1 LSFLM
6 SELFEQ
12 DLTPLAPQEIERLLK
27 QSRDAGFHLD
37 ENAPRKQRG
46 DFKKSNLIEIARA
59 VSDEKDAESSPSP
72 DEKASDEAVTPENEA
87 SVRQTT
93 SSTGEDKPNETDSL
107 AVEADQVELT
117 HEEALNKAFEDGKSR
132 GYEDGVTAGRTE
144 GKEQGKELGRAEGMA
159 EGKVEGGNEAE
170 ARLSAQVSA
179 LEKLITNTINSET
192 LDAGYLRNLIVQKIA
207 ELASER
213 AGSEIAIAPE
223 GFSEKIEKLLDTV
236 SHATETPFIFLNGT
250 DYQSVA
256 HLLITRDSLKK
267 ASIQIDSSLQPGD
280 LRIQI
285 GHIGLEDRLT
295 QRLGLEA
302 SEIEPKAE
310 EKLVEIGETLQKLL
324 DDDADQSDEQPSI
337 EFEKDQEI
345 DLSDSNEGEASSD
358 E

>member
-1 LSFLM
+1 M

-27 QSRDAGFHLD
+27 QTRDAGFHPD

-59 VSDEKDAESSPSP
+59 VSDEKGQKTSSDAEVSTEVK
-72 DEKASDEAVTPENEA
+72 DEKNENSVKLQTSEYDEDLSNTLDVP
-87 SVRQTT
+87 
-93 SSTGEDKPNETDSL
+93 SL
-107 AVEADQVELT
+107 EVEEVEMT
-117 HEEALNKAFEDGKSR
+117 HEEALDKAFEDGKSR
-132 GYEDGVTAGRTE
+132 GYEEGLEAGRAEGKELGKEEGRTE
-144 GKEQGKELGRAEGMA
+144 GIV
-159 EGKVEGGNEAE
+159 EGKIEGGNEAE

-192 LDAGYLRNLIVQKIA
+192 LDAGYLRNLLGQKIA
-207 ELASER
+207 EIASER

-256 HLLITRDSLKK
+256 HLLIARDSLKK
-267 ASIQIDSSLQPGD
+267 ASIQIDSTLRPGD

-285 GHIGLEDRLT
+285 GHIGLEDRLAE
-295 QRLGLEA
+295 RLGLPSIET
-302 SEIEPKAE
+302 EPKAE
-310 EKLVEIGETLQKLL
+310 EKLVEIGETLQNLI
-324 DDDADQSDEQPSI
+324 DDDTSQADAQNYIESEQ
-337 EFEKDQEI
+337 DQQ
-345 DLSDSNEGEASSD
+345 DNDAGKASSD

>member
-1 LSFLM
+1 M

-27 QSRDAGFHLD
+27 QTRDAGFHAD

-59 VSDEKDAESSPSP
+59 VSDEKGQKTSSDAEVSTEVK
-72 DEKASDEAVTPENEA
+72 DEK
-87 SVRQTT
+87 
-93 SSTGEDKPNETDSL
+93 NETSVKLQTSEYDEDLSNTLDVPSL
-107 AVEADQVELT
+107 EVEEVEMT
-117 HEEALNKAFEDGKSR
+117 HEEALDKAFEDGKSR
-132 GYEDGVTAGRTE
+132 GYEEGLSAGRAEGKELGKEEGRTE
-144 GKEQGKELGRAEGMA
+144 GIV
-159 EGKVEGGNEAE
+159 EGKIEGGNEAE

-192 LDAGYLRNLIVQKIA
+192 LDAGYLRNLLGQKIA
-207 ELASER
+207 EIASER

-256 HLLITRDSLKK
+256 HLLIARDSLKK
-267 ASIQIDSSLQPGD
+267 ASIQIDSTLRPGD

-285 GHIGLEDRLT
+285 GHIGLEDRLAE
-295 QRLGLEA
+295 RLGLPSIET
-302 SEIEPKAE
+302 EPKAE
-310 EKLVEIGETLQKLL
+310 EKLVEIGETLQKLI
-324 DDDADQSDEQPSI
+324 DDDTSQADAQKDIVSEQ
-337 EFEKDQEI
+337 DQQ
-345 DLSDSNEGEASSD
+345 DNDAGKASSD

>member
-1 LSFLM
+1 M

-27 QSRDAGFHLD
+27 QTRDAGFHPD
-37 ENAPRKQRG
+37 ENAPRKQRA

-59 VSDEKDAESSPSP
+59 VSDEKAQKTSSDAEDSTEVK
-72 DEKASDEAVTPENEA
+72 DEK
-87 SVRQTT
+87 
-93 SSTGEDKPNETDSL
+93 NETSVKLQTSEYDEDLSNTLDVPSL
-107 AVEADQVELT
+107 EVEEVEMT
-117 HEEALNKAFEDGKSR
+117 HEEALDKAFEDGKSR
-132 GYEDGVTAGRTE
+132 GYEEGLEAGRAEGKELGKEEGRTE
-144 GKEQGKELGRAEGMA
+144 GIV
-159 EGKVEGGNEAE
+159 EGKIEGGNEAE

-192 LDAGYLRNLIVQKIA
+192 LDAGYLRNLLGQKIA
-207 ELASER
+207 EIASER

-256 HLLITRDSLKK
+256 HLLIARDSLKK
-267 ASIQIDSSLQPGD
+267 ASIQIDSTLRPGD

-285 GHIGLEDRLT
+285 GHIGLEDRLAE
-295 QRLGLEA
+295 RLGLPSIET
-302 SEIEPKAE
+302 EPKAE
-310 EKLVEIGETLQKLL
+310 EKLVEIGETLQKLI
-324 DDDADQSDEQPSI
+324 DDDTSQADAQKDI
-337 EFEKDQEI
+337 ESEEDQQ
-345 DLSDSNEGEASSD
+345 DNDAGKASSD

>member
-1 LSFLM
+1 M

-27 QSRDAGFHLD
+27 QTRDAGFHPD

-59 VSDEKDAESSPSP
+59 VSDEKGQKTSSDAEVSTEVK
-72 DEKASDEAVTPENEA
+72 DEKNET
-87 SVRQTT
+87 SVKLQT
-93 SSTGEDKPNETDSL
+93 SEYGEDLSNTLDVPSL
-107 AVEADQVELT
+107 EVEEVEMT
-117 HEEALNKAFEDGKSR
+117 HEEALDKAFEDGKSR
-132 GYEDGVTAGRTE
+132 GYEEGLEAGRAEGKELGKEEGRTE
-144 GKEQGKELGRAEGMA
+144 GIV
-159 EGKVEGGNEAE
+159 EGKIEGGNEAE

-192 LDAGYLRNLIVQKIA
+192 LDAGYLRNLLGQKIA
-207 ELASER
+207 EIASER

-236 SHATETPFIFLNGT
+236 SHATETPIIFLNGT

-256 HLLITRDSLKK
+256 HLLIARDSLKK
-267 ASIQIDSSLQPGD
+267 ASIQIDSTLRPGD

-285 GHIGLEDRLT
+285 GHIGLEDRLAE
-295 QRLGLEA
+295 RLGLPSIET
-302 SEIEPKAE
+302 EPKAE
-310 EKLVEIGETLQKLL
+310 EKLVEIGETLQKLI
-324 DDDADQSDEQPSI
+324 DDDTSQADAQKDI
-337 EFEKDQEI
+337 ESEEDQQ
-345 DLSDSNEGEASSD
+345 DNDAGKASSD

>member
-1 LSFLM
+1 M

-27 QSRDAGFHLD
+27 QTRDAGFHPD

-59 VSDEKDAESSPSP
+59 VSDEKAQKTSSDAEVSTEVK
-72 DEKASDEAVTPENEA
+72 DEK
-87 SVRQTT
+87 
-93 SSTGEDKPNETDSL
+93 NETSVKLQTSEYDEDLSNTLDVPSL
-107 AVEADQVELT
+107 EVEEVEMT
-117 HEEALNKAFEDGKSR
+117 HEEALDKAFEDGKSR
-132 GYEDGVTAGRTE
+132 GYEEGLEAGRAEGKELGKEEGRTE
-144 GKEQGKELGRAEGMA
+144 GIV
-159 EGKVEGGNEAE
+159 EGKIEGGNEAE

-192 LDAGYLRNLIVQKIA
+192 LDAGYLRNLLGQKIA
-207 ELASER
+207 EIASER

-256 HLLITRDSLKK
+256 HLLIARDSLKK
-267 ASIQIDSSLQPGD
+267 ASIQIDSTLRPGD

-285 GHIGLEDRLT
+285 GHIGLEDRLAE
-295 QRLGLEA
+295 RLGLPSIET
-302 SEIEPKAE
+302 EPKAE
-310 EKLVEIGETLQKLL
+310 EKLVEIGETLQKLI
-324 DDDADQSDEQPSI
+324 DDDTSQADAQKDIESEQ
-337 EFEKDQEI
+337 EQQDNDAGK
-345 DLSDSNEGEASSD
+345 ASSD

>member
-1 LSFLM
+1 M

-59 VSDEKDAESSPSP
+59 VSHEKDAESSPSP
-72 DEKASDEAVTPENEA
+72 DEKASGEAVTPENEA
-87 SVRQTT
+87 SVSQTT
-93 SSTGEDKPNETDSL
+93 SSAGDDNLNETDSQ
-107 AVEADQVELT
+107 AVEVEQVELT
-117 HEEALNKAFEDGKSR
+117 HEEALDKAFEDGKSR
-132 GYEDGVTAGRTE
+132 GYEDGLVAGLT
-144 GKEQGKELGRAEGMA
+144 QGKEEGRTEGMA

-192 LDAGYLRNLIVQKIA
+192 LDAGYLRNLLGQKIA

-213 AGSEIAIAPE
+213 AGSEIAVAPE
-223 GFSEKIEKLLDTV
+223 GFSEKIEKLLDTL

-267 ASIQIDSSLQPGD
+267 ASIQIDSTLQPGD

-285 GHIGLEDRLT
+285 GHIGLEDRLI
-295 QRLGLEA
+295 QRLGIEA
-302 SEIEPKAE
+302 SETAPKAE
-310 EKLVEIGETLQKLL
+310 EKLVEIGETLQKIL
-324 DDDADQSDEQPSI
+324 DDDAEQADN
-337 EFEKDQEI
+337 KDH
-345 DLSDSNEGEASSD
+345 EASSD

>member
-1 LSFLM
+1 M

-12 DLTPLAPQEIERLLK
+12 DLAPLAPQEIERLLK
-27 QSRDAGFHLD
+27 QTRDAGFHPD

-59 VSDEKDAESSPSP
+59 VSDEKAQKTSSDAEVSTEVK
-72 DEKASDEAVTPENEA
+72 DEKNET
-87 SVRQTT
+87 SVKLQT
-93 SSTGEDKPNETDSL
+93 SEYGEDLSNTLDVPSL
-107 AVEADQVELT
+107 EVEEVEMT
-117 HEEALNKAFEDGKSR
+117 HEEALDKAFEDGKSR
-132 GYEDGVTAGRTE
+132 GYEEGLSAGRAE
-144 GKEQGKELGRAEGMA
+144 GKELGKEEGRTEGMA
-159 EGKVEGGNEAE
+159 EGKIEGGNEAE

-192 LDAGYLRNLIVQKIA
+192 LDAGYLRNLLGQKIA

-256 HLLITRDSLKK
+256 HLLIARDSLKK
-267 ASIQIDSSLQPGD
+267 ASIQIDSTLQPGD

-285 GHIGLEDRLT
+285 GHIGLEDRLAE
-295 QRLGLEA
+295 RLGLPSIET
-302 SEIEPKAE
+302 EPKAE
-310 EKLVEIGETLQKLL
+310 EKLVEIGETLQKLI
-324 DDDADQSDEQPSI
+324 DDDTSQADAQKDIESEQ
-337 EFEKDQEI
+337 DQQ
-345 DLSDSNEGEASSD
+345 DNDAGKASSD

>member
-1 LSFLM
+1 M

-72 DEKASDEAVTPENEA
+72 DEKASGEAVTPENEA
-87 SVRQTT
+87 SVSQTT

-132 GYEDGVTAGRTE
+132 GYEDGLTAGRTE
-144 GKEQGKELGRAEGMA
+144 GEEQGKELGRTEGMA

-192 LDAGYLRNLIVQKIA
+192 LDAGSLRNLLGQKIA

-302 SEIEPKAE
+302 SETEPKAE

-337 EFEKDQEI
+337 EFEKDQET
-345 DLSDSNEGEASSD
+345 DLSDSNEGEESSD

>member
-1 LSFLM
+1 M

-12 DLTPLAPQEIERLLK
+12 DLAPLAPQEIERLLK
-27 QSRDAGFHLD
+27 QTRDAGFHPD

-59 VSDEKDAESSPSP
+59 VSDEKAQMTSSDAEVSSEAKV
-72 DEKASDEAVTPENEA
+72 EK
-87 SVRQTT
+87 
-93 SSTGEDKPNETDSL
+93 NETSVKLQTSEYIENQSIALDGPSL
-107 AVEADQVELT
+107 EVEEVEMT
-117 HEEALNKAFEDGKSR
+117 HEEALDKAFEDGKSR
-132 GYEDGVTAGRTE
+132 GYEEGLSAGRAE
-144 GKEQGKELGRAEGMA
+144 GKELGKEEGRREGMA
-159 EGKVEGGNEAE
+159 EGKIEGGNEAE

-192 LDAGYLRNLIVQKIA
+192 LDAGYLRNLLGQKIA

-236 SHATETPFIFLNGT
+236 SHATETPLIFLNDT

-256 HLLITRDSLKK
+256 HLLIARDSLKK
-267 ASIQIDSSLQPGD
+267 ASIQIDSTLQPGD

-285 GHIGLEDRLT
+285 GHIGLEDRLAE
-295 QRLGLEA
+295 RLGLPSIET
-302 SEIEPKAE
+302 EPKAE
-310 EKLVEIGETLQKLL
+310 EKLVEIGETLQKLI
-324 DDDADQSDEQPSI
+324 DNDTSQADAQKDIESEQDQQDNDAG
-337 EFEKDQEI
+337 K
-345 DLSDSNEGEASSD
+345 ASSD

>member
-1 LSFLM
+1 M

-27 QSRDAGFHLD
+27 QTRDAGFHPD

-59 VSDEKDAESSPSP
+59 VSDEKAQKTSSDAEVSTEVK
-72 DEKASDEAVTPENEA
+72 DEK
-87 SVRQTT
+87 
-93 SSTGEDKPNETDSL
+93 NETSVKLQTSEYDEDLSNTLDVPSL
-107 AVEADQVELT
+107 EVEEVEMT
-117 HEEALNKAFEDGKSR
+117 HEEALDKAFEDGKSR
-132 GYEDGVTAGRTE
+132 GYEEGLEAGRAEGKELGKEEGRTE
-144 GKEQGKELGRAEGMA
+144 GIV
-159 EGKVEGGNEAE
+159 EGKIEGGNEAE

-192 LDAGYLRNLIVQKIA
+192 LDAGYLRNLLGQKIA
-207 ELASER
+207 EIASER

-256 HLLITRDSLKK
+256 HLLIARDSLKK
-267 ASIQIDSSLQPGD
+267 ASIQIDSTLRPGD

-285 GHIGLEDRLT
+285 GHIGLEDRLAE
-295 QRLGLEA
+295 RLGLPSIET
-302 SEIEPKAE
+302 EPKAE
-310 EKLVEIGETLQKLL
+310 EKLVEIGETLQKLI
-324 DDDADQSDEQPSI
+324 DDDTSQADAQKDI
-337 EFEKDQEI
+337 ESEEDQQ
-345 DLSDSNEGEASSD
+345 DNDAGKASSD

>member
-1 LSFLM
+1 M

-27 QSRDAGFHLD
+27 QTRDAGFHPD

-59 VSDEKDAESSPSP
+59 VSDEKAQNTSSDAEVSTEVK
-72 DEKASDEAVTPENEA
+72 DEKNENSVKLQTSEYDEDLSNTLDVP
-87 SVRQTT
+87 
-93 SSTGEDKPNETDSL
+93 SL
-107 AVEADQVELT
+107 EVEEVEMT
-117 HEEALNKAFEDGKSR
+117 HEEALDKAFEDGKSR
-132 GYEDGVTAGRTE
+132 GYEEGLEAGRAEGKELGKEEGRTE
-144 GKEQGKELGRAEGMA
+144 GIV
-159 EGKVEGGNEAE
+159 EGKIEGCNEAE
-170 ARLSAQVSA
+170 ERLSAQVSA

-192 LDAGYLRNLIVQKIA
+192 LDAGYLRNLLGQKIA
-207 ELASER
+207 EIASER

-256 HLLITRDSLKK
+256 HLLIARDSLKK
-267 ASIQIDSSLQPGD
+267 ASIQIDSTLRPGD

-285 GHIGLEDRLT
+285 GHIGLEDRLAE
-295 QRLGLEA
+295 RLGLPSIET
-302 SEIEPKAE
+302 EPKAE
-310 EKLVEIGETLQKLL
+310 EKLVEIGETLQKLI
-324 DDDADQSDEQPSI
+324 DDDTSQADAQKYIESEQ
-337 EFEKDQEI
+337 DQQ
-345 DLSDSNEGEASSD
+345 DNDAGKASSD

>member
-1 LSFLM
+1 M

-59 VSDEKDAESSPSP
+59 VSDEKDAGSSSSP
-72 DEKASDEAVTPENEA
+72 EAQASAETAPSENEA
-87 SVRQTT
+87 SVSQTT
-93 SSTGEDKPNETDSL
+93 SSAGGDNPNETDSQ
-107 AVEADQVELT
+107 AVEVEQVEQVELT
-117 HEEALNKAFEDGKSR
+117 HEEALDKAFEDGKSR
-132 GYEDGVTAGRTE
+132 GYEDGLAAGRTQ
-144 GKEQGKELGRAEGMA
+144 GKEQGKEEGRTEGMA

-192 LDAGYLRNLIVQKIA
+192 LDAGYLRNLLGQKIA

-213 AGSEIAIAPE
+213 AGSEIAVAPE

-267 ASIQIDSSLQPGD
+267 ASIQIDSTLQPGD

-302 SEIEPKAE
+302 SKTEPKAE
-310 EKLVEIGETLQKLL
+310 EKLVEIGETLQKIL
-324 DDDADQSDEQPSI
+324 DDDAEQADN
-337 EFEKDQEI
+337 KD
-345 DLSDSNEGEASSD
+345 DEASSD

>member
-1 LSFLM
+1 M

-12 DLTPLAPQEIERLLK
+12 DLAPLAPQEIERLLK
-27 QSRDAGFHLD
+27 QTRDAGFHPD

-59 VSDEKDAESSPSP
+59 VSDEKAQKTSSDAEVSTEVK
-72 DEKASDEAVTPENEA
+72 DEKNET
-87 SVRQTT
+87 SVKLQT
-93 SSTGEDKPNETDSL
+93 SEYGEDLSNTLDVPSL
-107 AVEADQVELT
+107 EVEEVEMT
-117 HEEALNKAFEDGKSR
+117 HEEALDKAFEDGKSR
-132 GYEDGVTAGRTE
+132 GYEEGLSAGRAEGKELGKEEGRTE
-144 GKEQGKELGRAEGMA
+144 GIA
-159 EGKVEGGNEAE
+159 EGKIEGGNEAE

-192 LDAGYLRNLIVQKIA
+192 LDAGYLRNLLGQKIA

-256 HLLITRDSLKK
+256 HLLIARDSLKK
-267 ASIQIDSSLQPGD
+267 ASIQIDSTLQPGD

-285 GHIGLEDRLT
+285 GHIGLEDRLAE
-295 QRLGLEA
+295 RLGLPSIET
-302 SEIEPKAE
+302 EPKAE
-310 EKLVEIGETLQKLL
+310 EKLVEIGETLQKLI
-324 DDDADQSDEQPSI
+324 DDDTSQADAQKDIESEQ
-337 EFEKDQEI
+337 DQQ
-345 DLSDSNEGEASSD
+345 DNDAGKASSD

>member
-1 LSFLM
+1 M

-12 DLTPLAPQEIERLLK
+12 DLAPLAPQEIERLLK
-27 QSRDAGFHLD
+27 QTRDAGFHPD

-59 VSDEKDAESSPSP
+59 VSDEKAQKTSSDAEVSTEVK
-72 DEKASDEAVTPENEA
+72 DEK
-87 SVRQTT
+87 
-93 SSTGEDKPNETDSL
+93 NETSVKLQTSEYDEDLSNTLDVPSL
-107 AVEADQVELT
+107 EVEEVEMT
-117 HEEALNKAFEDGKSR
+117 HEEALDKAFEDGKSR
-132 GYEDGVTAGRTE
+132 GYEEGLEAGRAEGKELGKEEGRTE
-144 GKEQGKELGRAEGMA
+144 GIV
-159 EGKVEGGNEAE
+159 EGKIEGGNEAE

-192 LDAGYLRNLIVQKIA
+192 LDAGYLRNLLGQKIA
-207 ELASER
+207 EIASER

-256 HLLITRDSLKK
+256 HLLIARDSLKK
-267 ASIQIDSSLQPGD
+267 ASIQIDSTLRPGD

-285 GHIGLEDRLT
+285 GHIGLEDRLAE
-295 QRLGLEA
+295 RLGLPSIET
-302 SEIEPKAE
+302 EPKAE
-310 EKLVEIGETLQKLL
+310 EKLVEIGETLQKLI
-324 DDDADQSDEQPSI
+324 DDDTSQADAQKDI
-337 EFEKDQEI
+337 ESEEDQQ
-345 DLSDSNEGEASSD
+345 DNDAGKASSD

>member
-1 LSFLM
+1 M

-12 DLTPLAPQEIERLLK
+12 DLAPLAPQEIERLLK
-27 QSRDAGFHLD
+27 QTRDAGFHPD

-59 VSDEKDAESSPSP
+59 VSDEKGQKTSSDAEVSTEVK
-72 DEKASDEAVTPENEA
+72 DEK
-87 SVRQTT
+87 
-93 SSTGEDKPNETDSL
+93 NETSVKLQTSEYDEDLSNTLDVPSL
-107 AVEADQVELT
+107 EVEEVEMT
-117 HEEALNKAFEDGKSR
+117 HEEALDKAFEDGKSR
-132 GYEDGVTAGRTE
+132 GYEEGLEAGRAEGKELGKEEGRTE
-144 GKEQGKELGRAEGMA
+144 GIV
-159 EGKVEGGNEAE
+159 EGKIEGGNEAE

-192 LDAGYLRNLIVQKIA
+192 LDAGYLRNLLGQKIA
-207 ELASER
+207 EIASER

-256 HLLITRDSLKK
+256 HLLIARDSLKK
-267 ASIQIDSSLQPGD
+267 ASIQIDSTLRPGD

-285 GHIGLEDRLT
+285 GHIGLEDRLAE
-295 QRLGLEA
+295 RLGLPSIET
-302 SEIEPKAE
+302 EPKAE
-310 EKLVEIGETLQKLL
+310 EKLVEIGETLQKLI
-324 DDDADQSDEQPSI
+324 DDDTSQADAQKDIESEQ
-337 EFEKDQEI
+337 EQQDNDAGK
-345 DLSDSNEGEASSD
+345 ASSD

>member
-1 LSFLM
+1 M

-27 QSRDAGFHLD
+27 QSRDAGFHRD
-37 ENAPRKQRG
+37 ENAPRKLRG

-59 VSDEKDAESSPSP
+59 VSDEKDAELSPSP
-72 DEKASDEAVTPENEA
+72 DEKAPGEAVSPENEA
-87 SVRQTT
+87 SVSQPT
-93 SSTGEDKPNETDSL
+93 SLAGEDKPNETDGL
-107 AVEADQVELT
+107 TVEAEQVELT
-117 HEEALNKAFEDGKSR
+117 HEEALKKAFEDGKSR
-132 GYEDGVTAGRTE
+132 GYEDGLTAGRTE
-144 GKEQGKELGRAEGMA
+144 GQEQGKELGRTEGMA
-159 EGKVEGGNEAE
+159 EGRVEGGNEVE

-192 LDAGYLRNLIVQKIA
+192 LDAGYLRNLLVQKIA

-267 ASIQIDSSLQPGD
+267 ASIQIDTSLQPGD

-337 EFEKDQEI
+337 EFEKDQAI
-345 DLSDSNEGEASSD
+345 DPSDSNEGEASSD

>member
-1 LSFLM
+1 M

-12 DLTPLAPQEIERLLK
+12 DLAPLAPQEIERLLK
-27 QSRDAGFHLD
+27 QTRDAGFHPD

-59 VSDEKDAESSPSP
+59 VSDEKAQKTSSDAEVSTEVK
-72 DEKASDEAVTPENEA
+72 DEKNET
-87 SVRQTT
+87 SVKLQT
-93 SSTGEDKPNETDSL
+93 SEYGEDLSNTLDVPSL
-107 AVEADQVELT
+107 EVEEVEMT
-117 HEEALNKAFEDGKSR
+117 HEEALDKAFEDGKSR
-132 GYEDGVTAGRTE
+132 GYEEGLSAGRAEGKELGKEEGRTE
-144 GKEQGKELGRAEGMA
+144 GIA
-159 EGKVEGGNEAE
+159 EGKIEGGNEAE

-192 LDAGYLRNLIVQKIA
+192 LDAGYLRNLLGQKIA

-236 SHATETPFIFLNGT
+236 SHATETPLIFLNST

-256 HLLITRDSLKK
+256 HLLIARDSLKK
-267 ASIQIDSSLQPGD
+267 ASIQIDSTLQPGD

-285 GHIGLEDRLT
+285 GHIGLEDRLAE
-295 QRLGLEA
+295 RLGLPSIET
-302 SEIEPKAE
+302 EPKAE
-310 EKLVEIGETLQKLL
+310 EKLVEIGETLQKLI
-324 DDDADQSDEQPSI
+324 DDDTSQADAQKDIESEQ
-337 EFEKDQEI
+337 DQQ
-345 DLSDSNEGEASSD
+345 DNDAGKASSD

>member
-1 LSFLM
+1 M

-12 DLTPLAPQEIERLLK
+12 DLAPLAPQEIERLLK
-27 QSRDAGFHLD
+27 QTRDAGFHPD

-59 VSDEKDAESSPSP
+59 VSDEKA
-72 DEKASDEAVTPENEA
+72 
-87 SVRQTT
+87 QTT
-93 SSTGEDKPNETDSL
+93 SSDAEVSTEVKDEKNETSVKLQTSEYVEDQSNALDGPSL
-107 AVEADQVELT
+107 EVEEVEMT
-117 HEEALNKAFEDGKSR
+117 HEEALDKAFEDGKSR
-132 GYEDGVTAGRTE
+132 GYEEGLVAGRAEGKELGKEEGRTE
-144 GKEQGKELGRAEGMA
+144 GML
-159 EGKVEGGNEAE
+159 EGKIEGGNEAE

-192 LDAGYLRNLIVQKIA
+192 LDAGYLRNLLGQKIA
-207 ELASER
+207 EIASER

-256 HLLITRDSLKK
+256 HLLIARDSLKK
-267 ASIQIDSSLQPGD
+267 ASIQIDSTLRPGD

-285 GHIGLEDRLT
+285 GHIGLEDRLAE
-295 QRLGLEA
+295 RLGLPAIET
-302 SEIEPKAE
+302 EPKAE
-310 EKLVEIGETLQKLL
+310 DKLVEIGETLQKLI
-324 DDDADQSDEQPSI
+324 DDDTIQADAQIDIESEQDQ
-337 EFEKDQEI
+337 KDN
-345 DLSDSNEGEASSD
+345 DAGKASSD

>member
-1 LSFLM
+1 M

-12 DLTPLAPQEIERLLK
+12 DLAPLAPQEIERLLK
-27 QSRDAGFHLD
+27 QTRDAGFHPD

-59 VSDEKDAESSPSP
+59 VSDEKED
-72 DEKASDEAVTPENEA
+72 
-87 SVRQTT
+87 TT
-93 SSTGEDKPNETDSL
+93 SSDAEVSTEAKDEKNETSVKLQTSEYDEDLSNTLDVPSL
-107 AVEADQVELT
+107 EVEEVEMT
-117 HEEALNKAFEDGKSR
+117 HEEALDKAFEDGKSR
-132 GYEDGVTAGRTE
+132 GYEEGLSAGRAE
-144 GKEQGKELGRAEGMA
+144 GKELGKEEGRTEGMA
-159 EGKVEGGNEAE
+159 EGKIEGGNEAE

-192 LDAGYLRNLIVQKIA
+192 LDAGYLRNLLGQKIA

-256 HLLITRDSLKK
+256 HLLIARDSLKK
-267 ASIQIDSSLQPGD
+267 ASIQIDSTLQPGD

-285 GHIGLEDRLT
+285 GHIGLEDRLAE
-295 QRLGLEA
+295 RLGLPSIET
-302 SEIEPKAE
+302 EPKAE
-310 EKLVEIGETLQKLL
+310 EKLVEIGETLQKLI
-324 DDDADQSDEQPSI
+324 DDDTSQADAQKDIESEQ
-337 EFEKDQEI
+337 DQQ
-345 DLSDSNEGEASSD
+345 DNDAGKASSD

>member
-1 LSFLM
+1 M

-59 VSDEKDAESSPSP
+59 VSDEKDAGSSSSP
-72 DEKASDEAVTPENEA
+72 EAQASAETAPSENEA
-87 SVRQTT
+87 SVSQTT
-93 SSTGEDKPNETDSL
+93 SSAGGDNPNETDSQ
-107 AVEADQVELT
+107 AVEVEQVEQVELT
-117 HEEALNKAFEDGKSR
+117 HEEALDKAFEDGKSR
-132 GYEDGVTAGRTE
+132 GYEDGLAAGRTQ
-144 GKEQGKELGRAEGMA
+144 GKEQGKEEGRTEGMA

-192 LDAGYLRNLIVQKIA
+192 LDAGYLRNLLGQKIA

-213 AGSEIAIAPE
+213 AGSEIAVAPE

-256 HLLITRDSLKK
+256 HLLISRDSLKK

-302 SEIEPKAE
+302 SKTEPKAE
-310 EKLVEIGETLQKLL
+310 EKLVEIGETLQKIL
-324 DDDADQSDEQPSI
+324 DDDAEQADN
-337 EFEKDQEI
+337 KD
-345 DLSDSNEGEASSD
+345 DEASSD

>member
-1 LSFLM
+1 M

-27 QSRDAGFHLD
+27 QTRDAGFHPD

-59 VSDEKDAESSPSP
+59 VSDEKAQKTSSDAEVSTEVK
-72 DEKASDEAVTPENEA
+72 DEK
-87 SVRQTT
+87 
-93 SSTGEDKPNETDSL
+93 NETSVKLQTSEYDEDLSNTLDVPSL
-107 AVEADQVELT
+107 EVEEVEMT
-117 HEEALNKAFEDGKSR
+117 HEEALDKAFEDGKSR
-132 GYEDGVTAGRTE
+132 GYEEGLSAGRAEGKELGKEEGRTE
-144 GKEQGKELGRAEGMA
+144 GIA
-159 EGKVEGGNEAE
+159 EGKIEGGNEAE

-192 LDAGYLRNLIVQKIA
+192 LDAGYLRNLLGQKIA
-207 ELASER
+207 EIASER

-256 HLLITRDSLKK
+256 HLLIARDSLKK
-267 ASIQIDSSLQPGD
+267 ASIQIDSTLRPGD

-285 GHIGLEDRLT
+285 GHIGLEDRLAE
-295 QRLGLEA
+295 RLGLPSIET
-302 SEIEPKAE
+302 EPKAE
-310 EKLVEIGETLQKLL
+310 EKLVEIGETLQKLI
-324 DDDADQSDEQPSI
+324 DDDTSQADAQKDIESEQDHQDNDAG
-337 EFEKDQEI
+337 K
-345 DLSDSNEGEASSD
+345 ASSD

>member
-1 LSFLM
+1 M

-12 DLTPLAPQEIERLLK
+12 DLAPLAPQEIERLLK
-27 QSRDAGFHLD
+27 QTRDAAFHPD

-59 VSDEKDAESSPSP
+59 VSDEKED
-72 DEKASDEAVTPENEA
+72 
-87 SVRQTT
+87 TT
-93 SSTGEDKPNETDSL
+93 SSDAEASAEATAENNETSVNPSTSSSDEDLSKE
-107 AVEADQVELT
+107 AESPSVEVEEVEMT
-117 HEEALNKAFEDGKSR
+117 HKEALDKAFEDGKSR
-132 GYEDGVTAGRTE
+132 GYEEGLSAGRAEGKELGKEEGRTE
-144 GKEQGKELGRAEGMA
+144 GIA
-159 EGKVEGGNEAE
+159 EGKIEGGNEAE

-192 LDAGYLRNLIVQKIA
+192 LDAGYLRNLLGQKIA

-236 SHATETPFIFLNGT
+236 SHATETPLIFLNGT

-256 HLLITRDSLKK
+256 HLLIARDSLKK
-267 ASIQIDSSLQPGD
+267 ASIQIDSTLQPGD

-285 GHIGLEDRLT
+285 GHIGLEDRLAE
-295 QRLGLEA
+295 RLGLPA
-302 SEIEPKAE
+302 SEAEPKAE

-324 DDDADQSDEQPSI
+324 DDDVSQAEAQIDIDSEQDQQDN
-337 EFEKDQEI
+337 DA
-345 DLSDSNEGEASSD
+345 GEASSD

>member
-1 LSFLM
+1 M

-12 DLTPLAPQEIERLLK
+12 DLAPLAPQEIERLLK
-27 QSRDAGFHLD
+27 QTRDAGFHPD

-59 VSDEKDAESSPSP
+59 VSDEKGQKTSSDAEVSTEVK
-72 DEKASDEAVTPENEA
+72 DEK
-87 SVRQTT
+87 
-93 SSTGEDKPNETDSL
+93 NETSVKLQTSEYDEDLSNTLDVPSL
-107 AVEADQVELT
+107 EVEEVEMT
-117 HEEALNKAFEDGKSR
+117 HEEALDKAFEDGKSR
-132 GYEDGVTAGRTE
+132 GYEEGLSAGRAEGKELGKEEGRTE
-144 GKEQGKELGRAEGMA
+144 GIA
-159 EGKVEGGNEAE
+159 EGKIEGGNEAE

-192 LDAGYLRNLIVQKIA
+192 LDAGYLRNLLGQKIA
-207 ELASER
+207 EIASER

-256 HLLITRDSLKK
+256 HLLIARDSLKK
-267 ASIQIDSSLQPGD
+267 ASIQIDSTLRPGD

-285 GHIGLEDRLT
+285 GHIGLEDRLAE
-295 QRLGLEA
+295 RLGLPSIET
-302 SEIEPKAE
+302 EPKAE
-310 EKLVEIGETLQKLL
+310 EKLVEIGETLQKLI
-324 DDDADQSDEQPSI
+324 DDDTSQADAQKDIESEQ
-337 EFEKDQEI
+337 DQQ
-345 DLSDSNEGEASSD
+345 DNDAGEASSD

>member
-1 LSFLM
+1 M

-12 DLTPLAPQEIERLLK
+12 DLAPLAPQEIERLLK
-27 QSRDAGFHLD
+27 QTRDAAFHPD

-59 VSDEKDAESSPSP
+59 VSDEKED
-72 DEKASDEAVTPENEA
+72 
-87 SVRQTT
+87 TT
-93 SSTGEDKPNETDSL
+93 SSDAEASTEATAENNETSVNPSTSSSDEDLSKV
-107 AVEADQVELT
+107 AERPSVEVEEVEMT
-117 HEEALNKAFEDGKSR
+117 HEEALDKAFEDGKSR
-132 GYEDGVTAGRTE
+132 GYEEGLSAGRAE
-144 GKEQGKELGRAEGMA
+144 GKELGKEEGRTEGMA
-159 EGKVEGGNEAE
+159 EGKIEGGNEAE

-192 LDAGYLRNLIVQKIA
+192 LDAGYLRNLLGQKIA

-256 HLLITRDSLKK
+256 HLLIARDSLKK
-267 ASIQIDSSLQPGD
+267 ASIQIDSTLQPGD

-285 GHIGLEDRLT
+285 GHIGLEDRLAE
-295 QRLGLEA
+295 RLGLPSIET
-302 SEIEPKAE
+302 EPKAE
-310 EKLVEIGETLQKLL
+310 EKLVEIGETLQKLI
-324 DDDADQSDEQPSI
+324 DDDTSQADAQKDIESEQ
-337 EFEKDQEI
+337 DQQ
-345 DLSDSNEGEASSD
+345 DNDAGKASSD

>member
-1 LSFLM
+1 M

-12 DLTPLAPQEIERLLK
+12 DLAPLAPQEIERLLK
-27 QSRDAGFHLD
+27 QTRDAGFHPD

-59 VSDEKDAESSPSP
+59 VSDEKAQKTSSDAEVSTEVK
-72 DEKASDEAVTPENEA
+72 DEKNENSVKLQTSEYDEDLSNTLDVP
-87 SVRQTT
+87 
-93 SSTGEDKPNETDSL
+93 SL
-107 AVEADQVELT
+107 EVEEVEMT
-117 HEEALNKAFEDGKSR
+117 HEEALDKAFEDGKSR
-132 GYEDGVTAGRTE
+132 GYEEGLEAGRAEGKELGKEQGRTE
-144 GKEQGKELGRAEGMA
+144 GIV
-159 EGKVEGGNEAE
+159 EGKIEGGNEAE

-192 LDAGYLRNLIVQKIA
+192 LDAGYLRNLLGQKIA
-207 ELASER
+207 EIASER

-256 HLLITRDSLKK
+256 HLLIARDSLKK
-267 ASIQIDSSLQPGD
+267 ASIQIDSTLRPGD

-285 GHIGLEDRLT
+285 GHIGLEDRLAE
-295 QRLGLEA
+295 RLGLPSIET
-302 SEIEPKAE
+302 EPKAE
-310 EKLVEIGETLQKLL
+310 EKLVEIGETLQKLI
-324 DDDADQSDEQPSI
+324 DDDTSQADAQKDIESEQ
-337 EFEKDQEI
+337 EQQDNDADKE
-345 DLSDSNEGEASSD
+345 SSD

>member
-1 LSFLM
+1 M

-27 QSRDAGFHLD
+27 QTRDAGFHPD

-59 VSDEKDAESSPSP
+59 VSDEKAQNTSSDAEVSTEVK
-72 DEKASDEAVTPENEA
+72 DEK
-87 SVRQTT
+87 
-93 SSTGEDKPNETDSL
+93 NETSVKLQTSEYDDDLSNTLDVPSL
-107 AVEADQVELT
+107 EVEEVEMT
-117 HEEALNKAFEDGKSR
+117 HEEALDKAFEDGKSR
-132 GYEDGVTAGRTE
+132 GYEEGLEAGRAEGKELGKEEGRTE
-144 GKEQGKELGRAEGMA
+144 GIV
-159 EGKVEGGNEAE
+159 EGKIEGGNEAE

-192 LDAGYLRNLIVQKIA
+192 LDAGYLRNLLGQKIA
-207 ELASER
+207 EIASER

-256 HLLITRDSLKK
+256 HLLIARDSLKK
-267 ASIQIDSSLQPGD
+267 ASIQIDSTLRPGD

-285 GHIGLEDRLT
+285 GHIGLEDRLAE
-295 QRLGLEA
+295 RLGLPSIET
-302 SEIEPKAE
+302 EPKAE
-310 EKLVEIGETLQKLL
+310 EKLVEIGETLQKLI
-324 DDDADQSDEQPSI
+324 DDDTSQADAQKDIESEQ
-337 EFEKDQEI
+337 EQQDNDAGKE
-345 DLSDSNEGEASSD
+345 SSD

>member
-1 LSFLM
+1 M

-27 QSRDAGFHLD
+27 QTRDAGFHPD

-59 VSDEKDAESSPSP
+59 VSDEKGQKTSSDAEVSTEVK
-72 DEKASDEAVTPENEA
+72 DEK
-87 SVRQTT
+87 
-93 SSTGEDKPNETDSL
+93 NETSVKLRTSDYDEDLSNTLDVPSL
-107 AVEADQVELT
+107 EVEEVEMT
-117 HEEALNKAFEDGKSR
+117 HEEALDKAFEDGKSR
-132 GYEDGVTAGRTE
+132 GYEEGLEAGRAEGKELGKEEGRTE
-144 GKEQGKELGRAEGMA
+144 GIV
-159 EGKVEGGNEAE
+159 EGKIEGGNEAE

-192 LDAGYLRNLIVQKIA
+192 LDAGYLRNLLGQKIA
-207 ELASER
+207 EIASER

-256 HLLITRDSLKK
+256 HLLIARDSLKK
-267 ASIQIDSSLQPGD
+267 ASIQIDSTLRPGD

-285 GHIGLEDRLT
+285 GHIGLEDRLAE
-295 QRLGLEA
+295 RLGLP
-302 SEIEPKAE
+302 SIETEPIAE
-310 EKLVEIGETLQKLL
+310 EKLVEIGETLQKLI
-324 DDDADQSDEQPSI
+324 DDDTSQADAQKDIESEQ
-337 EFEKDQEI
+337 EQQDNDAGK
-345 DLSDSNEGEASSD
+345 ASSD

>member
-1 LSFLM
+1 M

-59 VSDEKDAESSPSP
+59 VSDEKDAGSSSSP
-72 DEKASDEAVTPENEA
+72 EAQASAETAPSENEA
-87 SVRQTT
+87 SVSQTT
-93 SSTGEDKPNETDSL
+93 SSAGGDNPNETDSQ
-107 AVEADQVELT
+107 AVEVEQVEQVELT
-117 HEEALNKAFEDGKSR
+117 HEEALDKAFEDGKSR
-132 GYEDGVTAGRTE
+132 GYEDGLAAGRTQ
-144 GKEQGKELGRAEGMA
+144 GKEQGKEEGRTEGMA

-192 LDAGYLRNLIVQKIA
+192 LDAGYLRNLLGQKIA

-213 AGSEIAIAPE
+213 AGSEIAVAPE

-267 ASIQIDSSLQPGD
+267 ASIQIDSTLQPGD

-302 SEIEPKAE
+302 SKTEPKAE

-324 DDDADQSDEQPSI
+324 DDDAEQADN
-337 EFEKDQEI
+337 KD
-345 DLSDSNEGEASSD
+345 DEASSD